1 MITIIDY
8 GSGNIRAIANI
19 YQWLNI
25 PYKIAKR
32 PDEVYGATKLFLP
45 GVGAF
50 DETISKLDEIGFRT
64 VLDKEVLENKVP
76 IIGICVG
83 MQILAETSEEG
94 ILNGLGYI
102 KGHVKKLDASKLT
115 SKPSLPHL
123 GWNSIE
129 FKRNH
134 TILNNLDPHKGFYF
148 LHTYYFECSDD
159 HDVLT
164 TTQYGNSFSSA
175 VNHNNVYGFQ
185 FHPEKSHS
193 NGINLLYNFAKI

>member
-19 YQWLNI
+19 YEKLNV
-25 PYKIAKR
+25 PYLIAKR
-32 PDEVYGATKLFLP
+32 PDDVVGAKKIFLP

-50 DETISKLDEIGFRT
+50 DETISKLDEIGFREI
-64 VLDKEVLENKVP
+64 LDKEVLENRVP

-94 ILNGLGYI
+94 NLKGLGYI
-102 KGHVKKLDASKLT
+102 KGHVKKLDLTKLN
-115 SKPSLPHL
+115 SKPKLPHL

-129 FKRNH
+129 IQRRHN
-134 TILNNLDPHKGFYF
+134 ILANIDSLKGFYF

-159 HDVLT
+159 NDILT
-164 TTQYGNSFSSA
+164 TTQYGIYFSSA
-175 VNHNNVYGFQ
+175 INHNNIFGFQ

-193 NGINLLYNFAKI
+193 NGINLLNNFAKL